1 MTYSIVLKAVRN
13 EDLLDILARK
23 LGAKKNIPFEDC
35 RTQLQRGDFLY
46 AESLPWQEAVSVGN
60 SLKKLDISFSVYD
73 ETGAAI
79 QNSAL
84 STAATSQAPDKK
96 RTAPA
101 HKIEVKQDD
110 IPTRD
115 RKKTKAETYTELLA
129 IFGFIGALIFS
140 IWLLNFFFGDDGTS
154 PSRDTTAT
162 VQPRPSGVPRTGNN
176 DTQSENTPAPA
187 SHEDARKI
195 QEEAQDICG
204 NDASSAVK
212 LYRIAISFNERNL
225 DAWHGLLNCYSQH
238 GMHEK
243 VNETRQKMKEIF
255 GEDVFSLK
263 EIIDDYGVSEYINF
277 DTDPARI
284 TYMAG
289 KKSRD
294 AITRDVYRMLRRIS
308 ANSTARMIIV
318 YALFDESRDGYMI
331 TAPLKDL
338 PDNYR
343 GFSQTITV
351 DAVE

>member
-23 LGAKKNIPFEDC
+23 LGSKKNIPFEDC

-46 AESLPWQEAVSVGN
+46 AERLPWQEAVSVGN

-73 ETGAAI
+73 ETGATI

-84 STAATSQAPDKK
+84 STAATSQSPDKK

-110 IPTRD
+110 IPARD
-115 RKKTKAETYTELLA
+115 RKKTKTETYTELLA
-129 IFGFIGALIFS
+129 VFGFIGALIFS
-140 IWLLNFFFGDDGTS
+140 IWLLHFFFGDDDTS
-154 PSRDTTAT
+154 PSPDTPAME
-162 VQPRPSGVPRTGNN
+162 QSSSSGVIRKSN
-176 DTQSENTPAPA
+176 DAQAEDPPPPA
-187 SHEDARKI
+187 SHEEARKI
-195 QEEAQDICG
+195 QEEARDICG

-243 VNETRQKMKEIF
+243 VYETRQKMKEIF
-255 GEDVFSLK
+255 GEEVFSLK
-263 EIIDDYGVSEYINF
+263 EIIDDYGVSEYIDF
-277 DTDPARI
+277 DTEPARI

-294 AITRDVYRMLRRIS
+294 AITRDVYRMLRRIAS
-308 ANSTARMIIV
+308 NSTARMIIV

-343 GFSQTITV
+343 GFSQIISV